1 MSDEQDTKSP
11 KEGRKKSGKS
21 IPVARIVTTPQE
33 YEADRREARA
43 RHRSHYWNQT
53 LSWAAV
59 MVLAALSY
67 HIELGFR
74 DGFVQAVKHSP
85 PLWILIGYFV
95 GLAVP
100 PIGFFAIWF
109 RLGWVFHFFQKQKWT
124 VAVSQAQQTISPTDV
139 TEGYTGLF
147 TIYMR
152 TKRRS
157 YLLAGWGVLAFIYV
171 IWGVELNFSVTTPL
185 MYWASLAVV
194 ALVGWMLFRFGYRM
208 TSTYLPGEVIVLHT
222 LLLSIFAMSDVTSVQ
237 DARSQAGN
245 DAGPFVH
252 TNPWWFYPG

>member
-1 MSDEQDTKSP
+1 MSEQKDAKSP
-11 KEGRKKSGKS
+11 KKSGKS

-33 YEADRREARA
+33 YEADHRTARA
-43 RHRSHYWNQT
+43 RHISHYWNQA
-53 LSWAAV
+53 LSWGLL
-59 MVLAALSY
+59 MVLAMFSNN
-67 HIELGFR
+67 IESGFHHW
-74 DGFVQAVKHSP
+74 FVQAVQQSSS
-85 PLWILIGYFV
+85 LWVQIGYYV

-100 PIGFFAIWF
+100 PIGFFLVWLF
-109 RLGWVFHFFQKQKWT
+109 LGRFFHFFQKQKWA

-157 YLLAGWGVLAFIYV
+157 YLLAGWGVLAFIFV
-171 IWGVELNFSVTTPL
+171 FWAVVLNFSVTTPL
-185 MYWASLAVV
+185 DYWICPILV
-194 ALVGWMLFRFGYRM
+194 ALTGWMLIRLGYAM